1 MSTLAQPIAIDATQV
16 ANVIRQLRGMAA
28 TFQGSGAQYV
38 GFATGRDL
46 APPRDD
52 DERREYLQ
60 IVLEIVALTHA
71 GLDPVNDLDPL
82 LAVSL
87 LRAVVGVL

>member
-1 MSTLAQPIAIDATQV
+1 MSTLAQPAIDAAQV
-16 ANVIRQLRGMAA
+16 AHVIRQLRGMEA

-46 APPRDD
+46 APPRDE
-52 DERREYLQ
+52 DEQREYLQ
-60 IVLEIVALTHA
+60 IAMEIVALSHA

-87 LRAVVGVL
+87 LKAVVGAL

>member
-1 MSTLAQPIAIDATQV
+1 LTLPADNTPISAGQV
-16 ANVIRQLRGMAA
+16 AHVIRQLRGLA
-28 TFQGSGAQYV
+28 TVYTGSGAQYA

-46 APPRDD
+46 APPLDGEDMRG
-52 DERREYLQ
+52 YLA
-60 IVLEIVALTHA
+60 IALEILALSHA

-87 LRAVVGVL
+87 LRAVVGAL